1 MKSFLFKL
9 KYTLH
14 QTRVLKSGGGLEW
27 HKRWLMSSVR
37 CLRSVMI
44 LWFHV
49 SAVVF
54 VVGGAGWSSVF
65 LSFNHPPR
73 NHFMLPPADLLNEDA
88 DFLFQLNLAPAYIIK
103 LLPNVFTVL
112 QWPANVP
119 GLNPKQ
125 TLWDAVMKKTR
136 SARAKK
142 RPSEGRYQGTCNTW
156 AAGSTPRCSDAIIQV
171 LVVQMNIIFQILWL
185 ILGNILILCQVK
197 LWIYLAFTVKEKK
210 TICKLCEAT
219 LAVETRQTFTL

>member
-1 MKSFLFKL
+1 MAKNP
-9 KYTLH
+9 
-14 QTRVLKSGGGLEW
+14 
-27 HKRWLMSSVR
+27 RWLTSSVR

-49 SAVVF
+49 SAVVS
-54 VVGGAGWSSVF
+54 VGGGGRSSVF

-88 DFLFQLNLAPAYIIK
+88 DLNLAPAYIIK
-103 LLPNVFTVL
+103 LLPNVSTAL

-136 SARAKK
+136 NARAKNK
-142 RPSEGRYQGTCNTW
+142 QSEGRYQSTCNTW
-156 AAGSTPRCSDAIIQV
+156 AADSTPRCSDAIIQV
-171 LVVQMNIIFQILWL
+171 LVVQMNIIFRILWL
-185 ILGNILILCQVK
+185 ILGNILILCRVK
-197 LWIYLAFTVKEKK
+197 LWLYLAFTVEEKK
-210 TICKLCEAT
+210 TICELCEAT

>member
-1 MKSFLFKL
+1 
-9 KYTLH
+9 
-14 QTRVLKSGGGLEW
+14 
-27 HKRWLMSSVR
+27 
-37 CLRSVMI
+37 MI

-49 SAVVF
+49 SAVVS
-54 VVGGAGWSSVF
+54 VGGGRSSVF

-103 LLPNVFTVL
+103 LLPNVFTAL

-136 SARAKK
+136 NARAKK
-142 RPSEGRYQGTCNTW
+142 KQSEGRYQSTCNT
-156 AAGSTPRCSDAIIQV
+156 
-171 LVVQMNIIFQILWL
+171 
-185 ILGNILILCQVK
+185 
-197 LWIYLAFTVKEKK
+197 
-210 TICKLCEAT
+210 
-219 LAVETRQTFTL
+219 